1 MSSEPK
7 QPRSSAG
14 ILPVSVWLTLI
25 AAAGLSGYLAG
36 RPGPKFQMEP
46 TLHSAPQPLQSVS
59 TLGSATPSAGLG
71 IPAQSLKSEVI
82 ADIVERAGQ
91 FVVHI
96 EVGAKPTVDRPVEH
110 YFFGP
115 PSHIN
120 PDTPMPQGRYGSA
133 AGVIIREDGWIL
145 TNAHVVRGADEV
157 KVTLTDGREF
167 MAEPVG
173 KDNTADLAVLR
184 IKANDLPTAQFAD
197 SSKVRSGQWAIA
209 IGSPY
214 HLDHSVSLGVVSALK
229 RSIGDPFTG
238 VTLIQTDA
246 AINPGSSGGPLLNLN
261 GEVIG
266 INCVMRSDAQNI
278 AFAIPAAVAREVSDC
293 IISGKPV
300 IHNYIG
306 IRMQELHAKSLQD
319 TSPRV
324 LVTFALP
331 DSPAWKAGIRDR
343 DYVKYINGKYM
354 KSIAEVKRTINDTAH
369 DGTINVT
376 LVRNGKERNVDVK
389 VEAMPPKHLQ

>member
-1 MSSEPK
+1 M
-7 QPRSSAG
+7 
-14 ILPVSVWLTLI
+14 
-25 AAAGLSGYLAG
+25 
-36 RPGPKFQMEP
+36 
-46 TLHSAPQPLQSVS
+46 
-59 TLGSATPSAGLG
+59 PS
-71 IPAQSLKSEVI
+71 QNRQSEVI

-96 EVGAKPTVDRPVEH
+96 EVGAKPTMEKPMDH

-120 PDTPMPQGRYGSA
+120 PDTPLPQGRYGSA
-133 AGVIIREDGWIL
+133 AGVIIRPDGWIL

-157 KVTLTDGREF
+157 KVTLADGREF

-184 IKANDLPTAQFAD
+184 IKASDLPTAHFAD
-197 SSKVRSGQWAIA
+197 SAKVRSGQWAIA

-246 AINPGSSGGPLLNLN
+246 AINPGSSGGPLLNLK

-293 IISGKPV
+293 IIGGKPV

-306 IRMQELHAKSLQD
+306 IRMQELRPQSLQD
-319 TSPRV
+319 KSARV
-324 LVTFALP
+324 LVTFSQP
-331 DSPAWKAGIRDR
+331 DSPAWNAGIRDL
-343 DYVKYINGKYM
+343 DHVKCVDGKFI
-354 KSIAEVKRTINDTAH
+354 KSIAEMKRVINDTAH
-369 DGTINVT
+369 DGTLVVT
-376 LVRNGKERNVDVK
+376 LVRDGKERNVAVK
-389 VEAMPPKHLQ
+389 VKAMPRNLLP